1 MLSPPPKQLGARWW
15 RKTVAEP
22 IRATFRKPFT
32 EQVAAFRLRLGNL
45 VPTSAW
51 DDLQHSAHDRG
62 FMVAGAMKADLL
74 ADLGAAVDRAIAEG
88 AGIEAFRADFRD
100 IVTRHGWH
108 GWTGEGTAKGEAWRT
123 KVIYRTNMATSMA
136 AGRWAQLVDG
146 KFKYLIYQHSGAAH
160 PRLDHLSWDKLV
172 LPFDHEFWQTHYPPN
187 GWGCG
192 CKVRGAHTL
201 AGARRIGGD
210 PDKPLP
216 DNWNNIDPKSG
227 TPAGVGKGWDYP
239 PGHSVAHTI
248 NTMAEKT
255 VNWPYSI
262 ARAFMDDLPP
272 GVQDPFSDGYR
283 DLASLSTTLRSFVKK
298 TADGRSSRDPFLTLG
313 RLNSQH
319 RQSLKSIY
327 GDDLVNYQFTVD
339 QSAIKHILQ
348 KHGNLRTEAARG
360 QLAVEIDDFTILPRI
375 VNAPDSIEDAGVT
388 SVGRSA
394 VKFSKRIGDIV
405 YYAVFEVRG
414 KKRRMVA
421 LQSMWKRRFR

>member
-1 MLSPPPKQLGARWW
+1 M
-15 RKTVAEP
+15 AEP

-74 ADLGAAVDRAIAEG
+74 ADLGAAVDKAIAEG
-88 AGIEAFRADFRD
+88 TGIEAFRADFRE
-100 IVTRHGWH
+100 IVARHGWH
-108 GWTGEGTAKGEAWRT
+108 GWTGEGSAKGEAWRT

-160 PRLDHLSWDKLV
+160 PRLDHLSWDKMV

-201 AGARRIGGD
+201 AGARRVGGD

-227 TPAGVGKGWDYP
+227 APIGIGKGWDYA
-239 PGHSVAHTI
+239 PGRSVSQTI
-248 NTMAEKT
+248 NTMTEKT
-255 VNWPYSI
+255 VNWPYSL

-272 GVQDPFSDGYR
+272 NLQDQFSDGYR
-283 DLASLSTTLRSFVKK
+283 HLPSLSEALRSFARK
-298 TADGRSSRDPFLTLG
+298 TKDGRASREPFLTLG

-319 RQSLKSIY
+319 RKTLKSIY
-327 GDDLVNYQFTVD
+327 NDDFANYQFTVD
-339 QSAIKHILQ
+339 QSSIRHIFQ
-348 KHGNLRTEAARG
+348 SHGWGSTEHTRG
-360 QLAVEIDDFTILPRI
+360 QLPIGIDDFGFLNHI
-375 VNAPDSIEDAGVT
+375 VNMPDSIED
-388 SVGRSA
+388 VGKTGIGHNA
-394 VKFSKRIGDIV
+394 NLFSKRIGDII

-414 KKRRMVA
+414 KKRRMLA
-421 LQSMWKRRFR
+421 LQSMWKRRSR

>member
-1 MLSPPPKQLGARWW
+1 M
-15 RKTVAEP
+15 AEP

-88 AGIEAFRADFRD
+88 TGIEAFRADFRD

-172 LPFDHEFWQTHYPPN
+172 LPFDHEFWKTHYPPN

-201 AGARRIGGD
+201 AGARRVGGD

-216 DNWNNIDPKSG
+216 DNWNSIDPKSG
-227 TPAGVGKGWDYP
+227 APVGVGKGWDYA
-239 PGHSVAHTI
+239 PGHSVARTLLPIADKLAKMPAPIGANLAHRWPDSVHNVWSDVFADFVDKTLQGPPRGRMMIIGAMKPKWVNAATGKGVMPHT
-248 NTMAEKT
+248 AEIAVRDRDILHTFRSNKSSQLDLT
-255 VNWPYSI
+255 WYKRLPNW
-262 ARAFMDDLPP
+262 
-272 GVQDPFSDGYR
+272 
-283 DLASLSTTLRSFVKK
+283 LRNPDAVLLDE
-298 TADGRSSRDPFLTLG
+298 THSSRPALIVI
-313 RLNSQH
+313 LNIPGS
-319 RQSLKSIY
+319 KAK
-327 GDDLVNYQFTVD
+327 LVIQLNY
-339 QSAIKHILQ
+339 
-348 KHGNLRTEAARG
+348 
-360 QLAVEIDDFTILPRI
+360 
-375 VNAPDSIEDAGVT
+375 
-388 SVGRSA
+388 A
-394 VKFSKRIGDIV
+394 VKRSGVLNVLDTGRIIRTSDI
-405 YYAVFEVRG
+405 
-414 KKRRMVA
+414 K
-421 LQSMWKRRFR
+421 SMMGQKITLIDGVL

>member
-1 MLSPPPKQLGARWW
+1 M
-15 RKTVAEP
+15 AEP

-74 ADLGAAVDRAIAEG
+74 ADLGAAVDKAIAEG
-88 AGIEAFRADFRD
+88 TGIEAFRADFRE
-100 IVTRHGWH
+100 IVARHGWH
-108 GWTGEGTAKGEAWRT
+108 GWTGEGSAKGEAWRT

-160 PRLDHLSWDKLV
+160 PRLDHLSWDKMV

-201 AGARRIGGD
+201 AGARRVGGD

-227 TPAGVGKGWDYP
+227 TPVGIGKGWDYA
-239 PGHSVAHTI
+239 PGRSVAPVI
-248 NTMAEKT
+248 NTMTRKT
-255 VNWPYSI
+255 VNWPFELAKAYMDSLPESVVDDFVT
-262 ARAFMDDLPP
+262 AYRASPSLADETRRYVERVLAKQSGAVTNGPVIQP
-272 GVQDPFSDGYR
+272 YR
-283 DLASLSTTLRSFVKK
+283 TFGRLASRDVQKLRS
-298 TADGRSSRDPFLTLG
+298 LG
-313 RLNSQH
+313 IESEGYDYTI
-319 RQSLKSIY
+319 SEY
-327 GDDLVNYQFTVD
+327 
-339 QSAIKHILQ
+339 AIRHIFS
-348 KHGNLRTEAARG
+348 KHGDQKVEGPRG
-360 QLAVEIDDFTILPRI
+360 QRAVVPSDYARLALMLNNPASFRIDGAQVL
-375 VNAPDSIEDAGVT
+375 IEGLFGNERYVA
-388 SVGRSA
+388 
-394 VKFSKRIGDIV
+394 I
-405 YYAVFEVRG
+405 FEARR
-414 KKRRMVA
+414 KRRMLSLV
-421 LQSMWKRRFR
+421 SMRIFVGKAP